1 MVKTWALS
9 SKAMPQYWTQLISA
23 VLESGLQVL
32 WKDFFKEEAKILQ
45 QQEKAKGLE
54 ISLDQIQGEGLY
66 SNFQDQAFC
75 DYHTLSLCTTAAL
88 TA

>member
-1 MVKTWALS
+1 
-9 SKAMPQYWTQLISA
+9 MPKDCTQLISA
-23 VLESGLQVL
+23 VLFSGPHML
-32 WKDFFKEEAKILQ
+32 WRCFSKKEVRNLK

-54 ISLDQIQGEGLY
+54 ISLDQILGEGLY